1 MRKGAALG
9 LVASNSLARLEAK
22 ESLIDAIGG
31 FLRQAS
37 ATPTDVNPFLQE
49 AGTDPITSPD
59 RLLRLV
65 RRAEVRLDR
74 LLDIPSLCDHP
85 FVRQKR
91 GISDERVWREAVE
104 QVDIETKYEGYVS
117 RQREQIERF
126 DRFENDQ
133 IPPDLDYARI
143 NSLSSEGRE
152 KLAKVKPSSIGQASR
167 ISGVT
172 SSDVSVLMVMLK
184 G

>member
-1 MRKGAALG
+1 M
-9 LVASNSLARLEAK
+9 
-22 ESLIDAIGG
+22 
-31 FLRQAS
+31 
-37 ATPTDVNPFLQE
+37 
-49 AGTDPITSPD
+49 
-59 RLLRLV
+59 
-65 RRAEVRLDR
+65 
-74 LLDIPSLCDHP
+74 CDHP

-91 GISDERVWREAVE
+91 GISDERLWREAVE

-184 G
+184 GWVSRGTE